1 MDEGISM
8 GLLIGL
14 LSDMLPEVD
23 PSAIESYVNAWLT
36 AHPEATTTVQ
46 DGSITLA
53 KLASDLAAKINSISS
68 LSDEI
73 DDVGSDVTDLKSALN
88 VLEETIDLVFDDGTG
103 KIYVTINGVKK
114 GNGVQI
120 AEPGAIDTS
129 NIVKWY
135 RSQVQYAY
143 NYIRSL
149 PEGTVSHVM
158 VTDLHYDNNYR
169 HSAAICNLLMDTGKF
184 DKLWILGDL
193 TDDNTDAQYANF
205 IADGWNNNNGRI
217 IFALGNH
224 DVRTPS
230 GGYPT
235 YQDFYDDF
243 LSQAPYASG
252 AASTLYYT
260 YTDEVRKIKY
270 VVLNTE
276 TITASSDD
284 PQLQMITNAAAN
296 AGYSVFVIAH
306 RNLAFGMNLSQELG
320 AAVTEAITN
329 AMESGN
335 ADVIGYI
342 CGHQHIDVISPI
354 DNAFYLSTWLCDR
367 HETTNYYPGYSVT
380 TRNNGTWSAQA
391 ITLVSINPDNKSVK
405 FMRIGA
411 AYSQGVWEYNWAN
424 HGGSLPAIS
433 GHAITVYID
442 GAMSS
447 DKSTFVTDGSE
458 YSTTLTPEEG
468 SSFGAIIVSMNGTDI
483 SSTAVD
489 GTEINISSVIAD
501 VIIKAMTVPQNTE
514 LIDFN
519 RVGGGSLDSYDATTG
534 EFAFSSGNR
543 RDFPINALNAG
554 DVVHFKYI
562 GASANGSVYTQSDP
576 FQYRYASDGT
586 NIVYT
591 QRRFDR
597 DVLIPEN
604 CTAEILA
611 SSSGVVSAKKVT
623 PFTGEL
629 FTEENISDV
638 KVIGDATYT
647 WNQDGTIT
655 IGGTPNGT
663 QETNCVK
670 FVVPMIAGASY
681 DLSISTEGQGYAFFG
696 MMADDTNYDGTYTT
710 MGGNA
715 VWSPSNFTYK
725 QFSATK
731 LFANTTQTG
740 RGNMVVRLNPATTYT
755 ISIKLHQGS

>member
-1 MDEGISM
+1 MDVVS
-8 GLLIGL
+8 L
-14 LSDMLPEVD
+14 
-23 PSAIESYVNAWLT
+23 AIALKAAGKT
-36 AHPEATTTVQ
+36 AEQVKAALDEYLEENPEALDQAAVEAIV
-46 DGSITLA
+46 GEALA
-53 KLASDLAAKINSISS
+53 VMD
-68 LSDEI
+68 DEL
-73 DDVGSDVTDLKSALN
+73 DSVKSAVTN
-88 VLEETIDLVFDDGTG
+88 IEDTIDLVFDEGTG
-103 KIYVTINGVKK
+103 RIYVTLNGVKK

-120 AEPGAIDTS
+120 AEPGDIDVS
-129 NIVKWY
+129 SVVQWY

-205 IADGWNNNNGRI
+205 IADGWDDNNGKI

-224 DVRTPS
+224 DVRTPA

-243 LSQAPYASG
+243 LSQSPYASG

-284 PQLQMITNAAAN
+284 PQLQMITNAVAN

-320 AAVTEAITN
+320 ADVTEAITS

-342 CGHQHIDVISPI
+342 CGHQHIDVISAI
-354 DNAFYLSTWLCDR
+354 DSAFYLSTWLCDR
-367 HETTNYYPGYSVT
+367 NDTTNYYPGYSVT

-391 ITLVSINPDNKSVK
+391 ITIISINPANRNAK

-411 AYSQGVWEYNWAN
+411 AYSQGVWEYNWAA
-424 HGGSLPAIS
+424 HGESLPTIN

-442 GAMSS
+442 GALSS
-447 DKSTFVTDGSE
+447 DKSIIVDNGSE
-458 YSTTLTPEEG
+458 YSTTLTPDEG
-468 SSFGAIIVSMNGTDI
+468 SSFGAIVVTMGGTDI
-483 SSTAVD
+483 SATVID
-489 GTEINISSVIAD
+489 GTNISIPSVTAD
-501 VIIKAMTVPQNTE
+501 VVIKAMTVPLDVE

-519 RVGGGSLDSYDATTG
+519 RVGNGSLDSYNAATG
-534 EFAFSSGNR
+534 EFTFSSGNR

-554 DVVHFKYI
+554 DVVHVKYI
-562 GASANGSVYTQSDP
+562 GTSANGSVYTQSDP
-576 FQYRYASDGT
+576 FKYGYSSGGT
-586 NIVYT
+586 NLVYT

-597 DVLIPEN
+597 DVLIPED

-611 SSSGVVSAKKVT
+611 SSSGVVSAKKVD

-655 IGGTPNGT
+655 IGGTPDGT
-663 QETNCVK
+663 NQTNCIK
-670 FVVPMIAGASY
+670 FVVSQLVAGASY
-681 DLSISTEGQGYAFFG
+681 DISISTADQGYATF
-696 MMADDTNYDGTYTT
+696 ALLNDDTNNDGTYSV

-715 VWSPSNFTYK
+715 TWSPSNSTYK